1 MGRFK
6 FSHLFYTIR
15 TFIIKMT
22 KHYFPLL
29 LVTLLSDK
37 PVLHPEK
44 KLETSVSAG
53 GQSPLSSVKKTIIT
67 LTLA

>member
-6 FSHLFYTIR
+6 SSHLFIYTIR
-15 TFIIKMT
+15 IFIIRMT

-29 LVTLLSDK
+29 SVNLLSDK

-44 KLETSVSAG
+44 NLGTSVSAG
-53 GQSPLSSVKKTIIT
+53 GRALGRAPLAQRIR
-67 LTLA
+67 L

>member
-6 FSHLFYTIR
+6 SSHLFIYTIR
-15 TFIIKMT
+15 IFIIRMT

-29 LVTLLSDK
+29 LVNLLSDK

-44 KLETSVSAG
+44 KLGTSVSAG
-53 GQSPLSSVKKTIIT
+53 R
-67 LTLA
+67 